1 MSLRHIGTS
10 NKNSVSYVSLDTE
23 EGGCVGHWIWECA
36 LFLPYIKDLQREKT
50 VKIVLREKKKYKTN
64 ILADF
69 GFTEADIIYSPIMTQ
84 DGPNWQEQYVIPQE
98 QEYNLYA
105 PTFFYLW
112 NVSEHTT
119 SFFTAL
125 ESFRNYYI
133 DSFTD
138 ITKSIKIS
146 YVARSKKENYASN
159 FRSFVNAGEFRKMLE
174 DTGVHIIDTDELSSL
189 KPQFCDILK
198 SRTIIVEMGSAFT
211 INAAFMAENSHII
224 VINDIWEYNTTTITF
239 FRAIKKLIGERNN
252 TVEIYSTGSHMAAF
266 KIDLQSFSDRISTII

>member
-1 MSLRHIGTS
+1 
-10 NKNSVSYVSLDTE
+10 
-23 EGGCVGHWIWECA
+23 
-36 LFLPYIKDLQREKT
+36 
-50 VKIVLREKKKYKTN
+50 
-64 ILADF
+64 
-69 GFTEADIIYSPIMTQ
+69 
-84 DGPNWQEQYVIPQE
+84 
-98 QEYNLYA
+98 
-105 PTFFYLW
+105 
-112 NVSEHTT
+112 
-119 SFFTAL
+119 
-125 ESFRNYYI
+125 
-133 DSFTD
+133 
-138 ITKSIKIS
+138 
-146 YVARSKKENYASN
+146 
-159 FRSFVNAGEFRKMLE
+159 MLE